1 MAIGQFVS
9 KAELFSRI
17 KQIVSGQ
24 ENGFLTILTDT
35 KRSVLL
41 RFSAGKLTQSHC
53 RTKDVNDSIQVL
65 IECSL
70 VKYSYAPAA
79 AENRPELM
87 PTETFLQLVDPGG
100 DASSPGSAM
109 AVGGGGF
116 EQAAPAPRAAPAE
129 TFQMDGLIPG
139 VAQAINASNQTSV
152 LGGMDEFM
160 SNVLTE
166 VAAEYL
172 GPVAGMLVEEALEQ
186 TSSVT
191 QAIENLAVSI
201 PDQAQA
207 DAFRVEARSRF
218 PDV

>member
-65 IECSL
+65 FECSL

-79 AENRPELM
+79 AENRPEVM

-100 DASSPGSAM
+100 DVSGSAM
-109 AVGGGGF
+109 SAGGGGF
-116 EQAAPAPRAAPAE
+116 EQAARASRPVSTE
-129 TFQMDGLIPG
+129 QFQMDDLIPG
-139 VAQAINASNQTSV
+139 VAQAISSSNRSSV
-152 LGGMDEFM
+152 HGGIDEFI
-160 SNVLTE
+160 SNALTRI
-166 VAAEYL
+166 AAEYL

-191 QAIENLAVSI
+191 QAIDHLAVSI

-207 DAFRVEARSRF
+207 DAFRVEARSKF
-218 PDV
+218 PDA